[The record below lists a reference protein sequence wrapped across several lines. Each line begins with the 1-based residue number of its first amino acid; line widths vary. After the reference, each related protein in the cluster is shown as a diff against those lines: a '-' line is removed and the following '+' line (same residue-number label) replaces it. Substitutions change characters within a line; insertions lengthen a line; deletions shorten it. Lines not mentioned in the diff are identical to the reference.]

1 MCDAKGLSGE
11 KTNKKTNKTTD
22 PVESDYIVKQEEE

>member
-11 KTNKKTNKTTD
+11 KKRKKKSVKTD